1 MNILVTTLCVIIV
14 VMAMIIINLNRKL
27 RFLKVQ
33 FTSETNGLSGKDL
46 FENITKSKSLYKDL
60 LIEFHPDKFILDE
73 NRKKRA
79 EELSSE
85 IAESKSSYRDLIL
98 IVQSVKNEFEFSN
111 KFLNNY
117 PEIFK

>member
-1 MNILVTTLCVIIV
+1 MNTLVAILSLVIIF
-14 VMAMIIINLNRKL
+14 MAIIIFKLNRKL

-33 FTSETNGLSGKDL
+33 FSGKTNGLSGKDL
-46 FENITKSKSLYKDL
+46 FENITKSKTLYKDL

-79 EELSSE
+79 EELSSQ
-85 IAESKSSYRDLIL
+85 IAESKASYRDLIL
-98 IVQSVKNEFEFSN
+98 IAQRVKNEFQFSS
-111 KFLNNY
+111 KFINNY